1 MEVVAHL
8 EVMGGGGAD
17 VILATSN
24 SYKATADAIKSL
36 RPDGRVL
43 MGGSSTETLPVPPE
57 TLFKRARIIGST

>member
-1 MEVVAHL
+1 
-8 EVMGGGGAD
+8 